1 MKQIIILLT
10 YVNCNVQF
18 VIMRANPGGILA
30 PEDIIGRDRLI
41 EQLWRVLGAQSIVL
55 TSERRVG
62 KTSVIRKMVNSA
74 GNDRVCILRD
84 VEGFRSPTEFIEG
97 VYTDVHPLLSKK
109 ERARLAIWGL
119 LGKLGGTEIGD
130 LKLPTI
136 KPHWKNL
143 LSALFDDIFDEE
155 KRQVIFFWDELP
167 LFLHSVKAH
176 EGEQDAM
183 ELLDALRALRQK
195 HTCLRMV
202 FAGSVG
208 IHQVIGSLRK
218 HGYANDPTNDM
229 ATIEVPP
236 LEDEDGGRLAGL
248 LLEGEEIK
256 LLDDPVAIS
265 TGISSAAGHI
275 PYYIHYLVSRIRNSG
290 AEIGTAGVQ
299 KCLRDLIA
307 DSNDPAHFQYYQ
319 SRLTTYYGTTEA
331 EIALHA
337 LDALA
342 AHGLPLSFSELLNLV
357 RHKTSDA
364 TEELFRQVLQVL
376 LKDHYLVRN
385 ADETYAFRYSIVQ
398 QWWAYTRG

>member
-1 MKQIIILLT
+1 
-10 YVNCNVQF
+10 
-18 VIMRANPGGILA
+18 MRANPGGILA
-30 PEDIIGRDRLI
+30 PEDVIGRDRLI
-41 EQLWRVLGAQSIVL
+41 EELWRVLDYQSIVL

-74 GNDRVCILRD
+74 GGDRVCLLRD

-97 VYTDVHPLLSKK
+97 VYSDVQPMLSKK

-130 LKLPTI
+130 LKLPSI
-136 KPHWKNL
+136 KPHWKNI
-143 LSALFDDIFDEE
+143 LSALFDDIFTDE
-155 KRQVIFFWDELP
+155 KRQVVFFWDELP
-167 LFLHSVKAH
+167 LFLHSVKSN
-176 EGEQDAM
+176 EGETDAM

-195 HTCLRMV
+195 HFNLRMV

-236 LEDEDGGRLAGL
+236 LENEDGSCLASL
-248 LLEGEEIK
+248 LLEGEGIRI
-256 LLDDPVAIS
+256 LDDPTAVAV
-265 TGISSAAGHI
+265 GISRAAGDI

-290 AEIGTAGVQ
+290 GEIDSGGVE
-299 KCLRDLIA
+299 KCLRNLIA
-307 DSNDPAHFQYYQ
+307 DPNDPAHFQYYQ
-319 SRLTTYYGTTEA
+319 TRLTTYYGANEA

-342 AHGLPLSFSELLNLV
+342 ALGRPISFSELLNLV
-357 RHKTSDA
+357 KHKMSSV
-364 TEELFRQVLQVL
+364 TEELFRQILQVL

-385 ADETYAFRYSIVQ
+385 DKDAYAFRYSIVQ